1 MEFLKDKDRKEIKE
15 IFDKNLTG
23 NVNIMLF
30 TDAKDKC
37 QYCSETLELLTEVSK
52 LSDKI
57 KLTTYDV
64 NVNKKEAAFL
74 GVDKTPAIVIGGAK
88 IYNIFYFGIPA
99 GHEFS
104 ALLDD
109 IIDASNN
116 KTRLTDS
123 TRSALNS
130 IKSKLEIKVFVT
142 PTCPWCP
149 RAVRMAHQFAME
161 NSNIRSSM
169 IESMEF
175 PELAEKYGVMAVPKI
190 VINDSVS
197 FEGALPEPQFLEYV
211 MEAAKEA

>member
-30 TDAKDKC
+30 TDTQDKC
-37 QYCSETLELLTEVSK
+37 QYCKETLELLTEVSK

-57 KLTTYDV
+57 KLTVYDV
-64 NVNKKEAAFL
+64 NINKREAAFL
-74 GVDKTPAIVIGGAK
+74 GIERTPAIVIGGAK
-88 IYNIFYFGIPA
+88 IYNVFYFGIPA

-104 ALLDD
+104 ALLED
-109 IIDASNN
+109 IMDASNN
-116 KTRLTDS
+116 RTRLAES
-123 TRSALNS
+123 TKSALKG
-130 IKSKLEIKVFVT
+130 IKGKLDIKVFVT

-149 RAVRMAHQFAME
+149 RAVRTAHQFAME

-175 PELAEKYGVMAVPKI
+175 PEYAEKYAVMAVPKV
-190 VINDSVS
+190 VINDDVS

-211 MEAAKEA
+211 LEAAKKA